1 MLPLLS
7 ELMGSSGKMCSPG
20 SPTPPAPQ
28 PAMLL
33 CPIWSVPKSLAVVT
47 TTSSAS
53 THLPFPGGE
62 TSVPAGGAPSPSFI
76 FHSFPYFPGWS
87 PPSPWPLALQP
98 FLVFCHLPVV
108 FCSGGLHCLC
118 SWPPCGSE
126 DRIHRMIPVS
136 PQPSCRMSTPTHPQ
150 PWLPL
155 VLPDLPLPVPSRLPL
170 FFFLNF

>member
-1 MLPLLS
+1 
-7 ELMGSSGKMCSPG
+7 MCSPG
-20 SPTPPAPQ
+20 SPTPPAP
-28 PAMLL
+28 PACHAAL
-33 CPIWSVPKSLAVVT
+33 P
-47 TTSSAS
+47 
-53 THLPFPGGE
+53 HLVCSQVSGRSYHQQCVNSPAFPGGE

-76 FHSFPYFPGWS
+76 LHSFPYFPGWS

-170 FFFLNF
+170 FFFLNFFFNF